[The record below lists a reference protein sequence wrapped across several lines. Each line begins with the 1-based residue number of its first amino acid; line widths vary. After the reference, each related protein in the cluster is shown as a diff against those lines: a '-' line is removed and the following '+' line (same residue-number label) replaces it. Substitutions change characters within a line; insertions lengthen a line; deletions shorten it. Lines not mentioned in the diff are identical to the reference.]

1 MNNLIQQLNNAIKV
15 EEAKIQNSCK
25 NIDNRISVIELTRCL
40 DHATI
45 HNYLLKLQNAI
56 TLNDKQIFNFIATGF
71 YDGLRLFYDDSVHQ
85 SGFPIYSSSGN
96 QISWANSVLIKSG
109 HIGYIK
115 RFILL
120 TEQGLFKVSKLGT
133 KFYFTNQTPNPG
145 RESLGTED
153 FYWWQNCAQLSKS
166 ETERMLDL
174 KPIIEK
180 QLFDEVEVCKDHFI
194 KYGCTKEL
202 DEFYDLAGKEYR
214 IQFHSNDS
222 FPIDSTFGDFSFGEI
237 ISIMEALIGYS
248 IKHKDHCLSLLKKT
262 NYKINPW
269 NIHTLPYRLDDLAES
284 VSTHK
289 GLEYYSVLKFLENI
303 TLNNENIN
311 VLGRDAGQSPP
322 PLIKI
327 SKEHILRSAAGTL
340 INPFSY
346 LARALKLNYEKDY
359 FKAVNKREEV
369 FKQEFYQLFPL
380 QSILKGST
388 NINLKESGK
397 LITDIDAMLYDV
409 NYKCLVLIQLKWYDD
424 FGPSMKA
431 RFSMANNFMQ
441 QSIKWIDKV
450 TSWIEMNDPKQ
461 LLERLDE
468 SSEIKNKEIENIHLW
483 ILGRN
488 FSHFSDKEADK
499 RAIFCSWYKLYKTVY
514 EHPEL
519 KENLWDLSQFLE
531 KNSLEHKEMP
541 KIENQELQVGKY
553 KFCIRMHE

>member
-1 MNNLIQQLNNAIKV
+1 MNNLLQQLNHAIKI
-15 EEAKIQNSCK
+15 EEIKIKSSIK

-45 HNYLLKLQNAI
+45 HNYLLNMQNAI
-56 TLNDKQIFNFIATGF
+56 TLEDKLIYNFIGTGF
-71 YDGLRLFYDDSVHQ
+71 YEGLKLFYDNSIHQ
-85 SGFPIYSSSGN
+85 SGFPLYASCKN
-96 QISWANSVLIKSG
+96 QISWANTVLINMG

-120 TEQGLFKVSKLGT
+120 AEQGLFKVSKLGT
-133 KFYFTNQTPNPG
+133 KFYFTNQTTNPG

-153 FYWWQNCAQLSKS
+153 FFWWQNRVQLSES
-166 ETERMLDL
+166 EKERMLDL

-180 QLFDEVEVCKDHFI
+180 QLFDEVEVWKDHFI
-194 KYGCTKEL
+194 KYGCTEEL
-202 DEFYDLAGKEYR
+202 DEFYELAGKEYR

-222 FPIDSTFGDFSFGEI
+222 FPIDSIFGDLSFGEI

-248 IKHKDHCLSLLKKT
+248 VKHRDHCLSLLNKT

-284 VSTHK
+284 VATHK
-289 GLEYYSVLKFLENI
+289 GLEYFSVLKFLENI

-311 VLGRDAGQSPP
+311 VLGKDAGLSPP

-327 SKEHILRSAAGTL
+327 SKEHILRSEAGAL

-346 LARALKLNYEKDY
+346 LVRALKLNYEKDY
-359 FKAVNKREEV
+359 FKAVNEREEI
-369 FKQEFYQLFPL
+369 FKKELYHLL
-380 QSILKGST
+380 SSKSILKSSA
-388 NINLKESGK
+388 NINLKQSGK

-409 NYKCLVLIQLKWYDD
+409 NSKCLVLIQLKWYDD

-431 RFSMANNFMQ
+431 RYSMSNNFMQ
-441 QSIKWIDKV
+441 HSIKWIDKMS
-450 TSWIEMNDPKQ
+450 SWIEENDPKQ
-461 LLERLDE
+461 LLERIDK
-468 SSEIKNKEIENIHLW
+468 STEIKNKEIKSIHLW

-499 RAIFCSWYKLYKTVY
+499 RAIFCSWYKLYRTVY

-541 KIENQELQVGKY
+541 KIEDQELQVGKY
-553 KFCIRMHE
+553 KIYIRMHE